1 MPLTER
7 PERTGIF
14 LYMFHQTSLAGYIV
28 EWLMRHHQTYLETYT
43 VVFLTWC
50 TLNLDIITDLPWGI
64 NCGCVPGCVFCIAV
78 WTPAWGII
86 WFCPGPVIK
95 SNLNIIFEIFLQILY
110 VPILVLFYFIK
121 CLWLWTGMLLSL
133 GIENEARD
141 FGHFTGKSHNSFN
154 RFIKYAKEVLLSSL
168 PFLQS
173 LKFVASLDLNLKC
186 SSKFSLVKC
195 WM

>member
-1 MPLTER
+1 
-7 PERTGIF
+7 
-14 LYMFHQTSLAGYIV
+14 
-28 EWLMRHHQTYLETYT
+28 
-43 VVFLTWC
+43 
-50 TLNLDIITDLPWGI
+50 
-64 NCGCVPGCVFCIAV
+64 
-78 WTPAWGII
+78 
-86 WFCPGPVIK
+86 
-95 SNLNIIFEIFLQILY
+95 
-110 VPILVLFYFIK
+110 
-121 CLWLWTGMLLSL
+121 L

-195 WM
+195 